1 MLVFQCTKD
10 ATEALTV
17 TRKGVIESFVE
28 TKPAPIEQTA
38 WVWQLHAVK
47 IDRKLVFIAMQAE
60 TRFAMVFWGIK
71 KGDAESLLQLFF
83 ERLANHVFW
92 LVEDA
97 QALNDKGASKMVDQL
112 LEACRSFAFHAG
124 SDRSVQRHINEV
136 ARECKYGFEAVGH
149 LPDNREEA
157 AGFDENM
164 NRMLRSVRG
173 GDYSYP
179 SEELL
184 CNTLRDFAGFDV
196 GKLAAV
202 RQTLQ
207 EAKRRQGAEML
218 LEHAQLMNPQ
228 EGDAMQALIEQL
240 LAQGS
245 KGKNS
250 LH

>member
-1 MLVFQCTKD
+1 MLLFQCTKD
-10 ATEALTV
+10 AAEALTV

-47 IDRKLVFIAMQAE
+47 IDRKLVFIAMQAD

-97 QALNDKGASKMVDQL
+97 QALDEQAAFKMVDQL
-112 LEACRSFAFHAG
+112 LEACRSLAFHAG
-124 SDRSVQRHINEV
+124 SDRSVQTHINEV
-136 ARECKYGFEAVGH
+136 ARQCKYGFDAVGH

-164 NRMLRSVRG
+164 NQMPRSVRG
-173 GDYSYP
+173 GSYFFP
-179 SEELL
+179 AQELL
-184 CNTLRDFAGFDV
+184 CNTLRDFAGFDA
-196 GKLAAV
+196 GKLSAV
-202 RQTLQ
+202 RQAVQ

-218 LEHAQLMNPQ
+218 LGHAQLMNPQ

-245 KGKNS
+245 KGKKS